1 MLQVTIYQNSGD
13 NADSVTLNTTSEF
26 EFNLDSSKSNVSKAV
41 GTICGEVFYT
51 MDVYRGVGTRFV
63 ACNAPVNI
71 RMKLGR
77 TVIDTGT
84 LKRDLQAGLKL
95 GYNWKSRKRFAQ
107 NMFSLVNFMLHTATT
122 QSHNEIDALCD
133 DKLNKQVNRLL
144 QA

>member
-122 QSHNEIDALCD
+122 HSHNEIDALCD

>member
-1 MLQVTIYQNSGD
+1 MLQVSIYQDSGE

-26 EFNLDSSKSNVSKAV
+26 EFNLDSTKSNLSKAV

-51 MDVYRGVGTRFV
+51 MDVYKGVGTRFV
-63 ACNAPVNI
+63 SCNAPVNI
-71 RMKLGR
+71 RMQLGR

-107 NMFSLVNFMLHTATT
+107 NMFALVNFMIHTATI
-122 QSHNEIDALCD
+122 QSMDEITALCD
-133 DKLNKQVNRLL
+133 EGLSNQIKSLL
-144 QA
+144 EA